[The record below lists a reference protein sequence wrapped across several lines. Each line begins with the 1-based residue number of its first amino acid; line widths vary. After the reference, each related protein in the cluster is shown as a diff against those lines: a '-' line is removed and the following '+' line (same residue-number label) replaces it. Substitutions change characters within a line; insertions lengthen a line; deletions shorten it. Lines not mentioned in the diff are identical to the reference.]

1 MDIQLATLSD
11 ILDFRPRELS
21 SAEWSRLESHKGVME
36 LRRQLEKARL
46 PGGWAGLRNKM
57 LVEAGG
63 LLDIRLLDV
72 MRWAWKKGLELEA
85 YRDTERY
92 WPDKTFR
99 VPLVEHKITSNHTPH
114 VDIRMNDQK
123 VGSIDFAVNIEIAIK
138 AMALEIQNGR
148 IKKIHAGDCKAEGR
162 FLCEGVLLAERES
175 KPLDLPG
182 TIDLG
187 EGLKIW

>member
-21 SAEWSRLESHKGVME
+21 NAEWSRLESLKGVIQ
-36 LRRQLEKARL
+36 LRRRL
-46 PGGWAGLRNKM
+46 PGGWAGLRNKV
-57 LVEAGG
+57 LAEAGG
-63 LLDIRLLDV
+63 LLDIRILDV

-92 WPDKTFR
+92 PPNKAFS
-99 VPLVEHKITSNHTPH
+99 VPLVEHKITSTHTPH
-114 VDIRMNDQK
+114 VDIWMNDQK
-123 VGSIDFAVNIEIAIK
+123 VGRIDFAVNIEIAIK
-138 AMALEIQNGR
+138 AMTLEIQNAR
-148 IKKIHAGDCKAEGR
+148 IKKIHSGDCKAKGR
-162 FLCEGVLLAERES
+162 FLCEGLLLTERES
-175 KPLDLPG
+175 TPLDFPG